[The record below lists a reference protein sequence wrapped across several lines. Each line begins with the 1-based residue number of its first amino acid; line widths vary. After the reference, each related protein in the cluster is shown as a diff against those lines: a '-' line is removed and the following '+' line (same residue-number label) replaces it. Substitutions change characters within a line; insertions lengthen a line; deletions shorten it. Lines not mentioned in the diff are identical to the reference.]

1 MAAHADESCTL
12 VIRQRRVLRQ
22 MKALSDSMRRS
33 RRDNARIGPRQTDD
47 KRNQHRTRSPDCEQ
61 MTRIYLIEDNPLIA
75 TTLSDG
81 LQEFADCDVIGT
93 ASTSGGAIDWLKN
106 NPQEWD
112 AAVIDIFLA
121 EGNGLTVAQYLQE
134 HKSPTQR
141 TVVLMNHATSEVRE
155 GALSAGVD
163 AVFDKS
169 LELEAFYDFCKKLNI
184 SPRR

>member
-1 MAAHADESCTL
+1 MTASAET
-12 VIRQRRVLRQ
+12 
-22 MKALSDSMRRS
+22 S
-33 RRDNARIGPRQTDD
+33 RRDETR
-47 KRNQHRTRSPDCEQ
+47 KRRERTSACLALQ

-75 TTLSDG
+75 DTLTDG
-81 LQEFADCDVIGT
+81 LQHFSECDVIGT
-93 ASTSGGAIDWLKN
+93 ATTSGDAIDWFKD
-106 NPQEWD
+106 NPEGWD

-134 HKSPTQR
+134 HKAPAQR
-141 TVVLMNHATSEVRE
+141 TVVLMNYATSEVRE

-169 LELEAFYDFCKKLNI
+169 LQLEAFYEFCRQLNI

>member
-1 MAAHADESCTL
+1 MT
-12 VIRQRRVLRQ
+12 
-22 MKALSDSMRRS
+22 ALSDSPRGP
-33 RRDNARIGPRQTDD
+33 DGENHGVGPRQAAHDENEYG
-47 KRNQHRTRSPDCEQ
+47 KKPRPRK

-81 LQEFADCDVIGT
+81 LHEFSECNVIGT
-93 ASTSGGAIDWLKN
+93 AATSRDAIDWFKD
-106 NPQEWD
+106 NPGGWD
-112 AAVIDIFLA
+112 AAVIDVFLA
-121 EGNGLTVAQYLQE
+121 EGNGLTVAQYLNE
-134 HKSPTQR
+134 HKLPEQR

-169 LELEAFYDFCKKLNI
+169 LQLEAFYDFCSNLNI